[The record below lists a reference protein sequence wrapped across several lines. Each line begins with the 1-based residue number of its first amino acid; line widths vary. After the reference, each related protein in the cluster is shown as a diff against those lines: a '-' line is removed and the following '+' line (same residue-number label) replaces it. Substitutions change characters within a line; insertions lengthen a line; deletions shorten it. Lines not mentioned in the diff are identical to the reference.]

1 MYLDIKLDNREL
13 AVLDKGGYLSFAF
26 KNGIRIIVKKD
37 KDEEKMEDVEEIQ

>member
-1 MYLDIKLDNREL
+1 MYLNIELNNREL

-37 KDEEKMEDVEEIQ
+37 SDESEEEEASE

>member
-37 KDEEKMEDVEEIQ
+37 SDESEEEEASE